1 MKWVLAQVNLL
12 LDNLIKRGRAMVS
25 RCVLHKP
32 GGGGG
37 GGGVCGELLLH
48 QLVKRKIWRSLFYCF
63 WYSLDHPDDSDG
75 ITHGMDWLSVVRES
89 S

>member
-37 GGGVCGELLLH
+37 GWGCVWRITASSVGEKENLEKFVLLF
-48 QLVKRKIWRSLFYCF
+48 LV
-63 WYSLDHPDDSDG
+63 
-75 ITHGMDWLSVVRES
+75 
-89 S
+89 

>member
-32 GGGGG
+32 GGG
-37 GGGVCGELLLH
+37 VWRITASSVGEKENLEKFVLLF
-48 QLVKRKIWRSLFYCF
+48 LV
-63 WYSLDHPDDSDG
+63 
-75 ITHGMDWLSVVRES
+75 
-89 S
+89 

>member
-32 GGGGG
+32 GGGG
-37 GGGVCGELLLH
+37 VWRITASSVGEKENLEKFVLLF
-48 QLVKRKIWRSLFYCF
+48 LV
-63 WYSLDHPDDSDG
+63 
-75 ITHGMDWLSVVRES
+75 
-89 S
+89 

>member
-37 GGGVCGELLLH
+37 GGGCVWRITASSVGEKENLEKFVLLF
-48 QLVKRKIWRSLFYCF
+48 LV
-63 WYSLDHPDDSDG
+63 
-75 ITHGMDWLSVVRES
+75 
-89 S
+89 